1 MPADETKPTI
11 RELAHRSG
19 DGLDVRLMWDTRDG
33 RLTVA
38 VSDRRLG
45 RFFEVPA
52 APDAALHVFN
62 HPYAHAA

>member
-1 MPADETKPTI
+1 
-11 RELAHRSG
+11 
-19 DGLDVRLMWDTRDG
+19 MWDTRDG